1 MAHTH
6 KSDAEIIATTH
17 NMARYFTEHRQVG
30 LVLLLATFVW
40 GFFSYQNM
48 PKRKD
53 PNIPVRVASAQCQWP
68 GATAEQVEQL
78 ISRPIEQAVAQNSS
92 LKPNSPSDFGIR
104 SLSFPGMS
112 VVYVQLDDSVK
123 DKEKEFSDINLK
135 LNQLKLPAGAGPI
148 QFNSNFGDT
157 AALMLTVASPM
168 VTPTEVA
175 LRGIAIKKA
184 IEKTRAALPKNA
196 PQPRVSVI
204 YAFPLSVAPGPVR
217 ADFEKIATIAE
228 RNKTLSDLLFFQG
241 PGYVGLDASTPFD
254 DSTIRQRGEQ
264 LIKATLHRSEI
275 HPDAWQPAVIR
286 DPADTEGQLRRVAGA
301 KYSYRDLDN
310 YTDLLQRSLQGVPET
325 SKVSRSGV
333 LQEQIYLDYSQ
344 QRLAQYGYDP
354 SKLKD
359 VLGAQNITLPAGSLE
374 VGPKDL
380 VINPSGLFSD
390 AQAIGNVIIGVSSS
404 NSPVY
409 LRDLVDISRGYQSPP
424 TYLNFLNWKDKESNW
439 VRSRAVTMAIYMRD
453 GEQIDQFGKHVTEKL
468 AAVKQYLPDDLIM
481 VHTSDQ
487 PVQVKDQ
494 IDLFMDALYEAIGLV
509 VIVSLIGFWEWRSA
523 LLMALSIPVTLALTF
538 GMIYLLG
545 IDIQQVSVASLI
557 IALGLLVDDPVVA
570 GDSIKRMLAE
580 GQPRMVA
587 PWLGPTKIATA
598 IMYATITNIVAYLP
612 FMLVTGNTGEFL
624 FSLPIVMTCA
634 LVASRLASMTF
645 IPLLAYY
652 ILRPSKKPEAPIE
665 ERRSTGFT
673 GQYARVA
680 KFAIEHRWKVL
691 IASLAFLLLSGVL
704 FKQLKTSFFPDDV
717 QYWSYADVWLPN
729 DANFEATN
737 LAAQRVEQVIR
748 QQAEVWGKQHPEK
761 DGKPSQILR
770 YVTTWVGGGSPR
782 FWFSLSPQ
790 SQQLNYAEVLVE
802 LNAKEITPEFVNQ
815 VQPVLS
821 ATVPGARI
829 DLRQLQ
835 TNPVNYPVEIRVT
848 SRADVSTANSAQDI
862 RTMRQI
868 ASQVAEVLRSAPA
881 AARVRNEWDA
891 ESAQVS
897 LNVDPDRANLAGIT
911 NMDVAN
917 SATSAMSGVT
927 VTALQD
933 GDRNIP
939 VVARL
944 KMDERANLSDIQN
957 LYVYGSQSSNKIP
970 LVQVSS
976 IANSMSTERIIRLDH
991 FRSMSLLAFPAPG
1004 HLASEI
1010 TAIAVPELIE
1020 LAKTLPPGY
1029 GISIGGEFDKQKT
1042 GFRNLGVVLAVSVA
1056 AIYLALLFQF
1066 NNAIKPFL
1074 VFAAA
1079 PYGVAGALIALWVMN
1094 TSFGFM
1100 AFLGVASLIGVIVS
1114 HVIVL
1119 FDFIEE
1125 MHAKGEPFEQAVI
1138 DAGIIRLRPVMITV
1152 GATVLALFPLAM
1164 HGGPLWQPLCY
1175 AQIGGLT
1182 VATFITLLMVPVL
1195 YSIMVLDLKW
1205 LTWEEKAEEIP
1216 EVSDVSSGAIGT
1228 NKPITS
1234 ET

>member
-1 MAHTH
+1 MAHVH
-6 KSDAEIIATTH
+6 KSDAEYVANTH
-17 NMARYFTEHRQVG
+17 NTARFFTEHRQVG
-30 LVLLLATFVW
+30 LILLLATFIW
-40 GFFSYQNM
+40 GFFGYHNM

-53 PNIPVRVASAQCQWP
+53 PDIPMRVASAQCPWP

-78 ISRPIEQAVAQNSS
+78 ITRPIEQTVALNSH
-92 LKPNSPSDFGIR
+92 LKPPSPSDFGIR
-104 SLSFPGMS
+104 SLSFPGLA
-112 VVYVQLDDSVK
+112 VVYIQLDDNVK
-123 DKEKEFSDINLK
+123 DKAKEFSDMNLK
-135 LNQLKLPAGAGPI
+135 LNQMNLPMGAGPI
-148 QFNSNFGDT
+148 QFNSDFGDT

-175 LRGIAIKKA
+175 LRSIAIRKA
-184 IEKTRAALPKNA
+184 IERTRAELSKNA
-196 PQPRVSVI
+196 PQPRVSII

-217 ADFEKIATIAE
+217 SDFEKIARIAAQ
-228 RNKTLSDLLFFQG
+228 NNTMKDLHFFEG
-241 PGYVGLDASTPFD
+241 PGYVGLDASTTVD
-254 DSTIRQRGEQ
+254 DAVIRARGEQ
-264 LIKATLHRSEI
+264 LILSNLHRSEI
-275 HPDAWQPAVIR
+275 HPDAWQPAIIR
-286 DPADTEGQLRRVAGA
+286 NPADTEKELQRVAGA
-301 KYSYRDLDN
+301 KYSYHDLDN
-310 YTDLLQRSLQGVPET
+310 YTDLIQRTLQGIPET
-325 SKVSRSGV
+325 SKVQRAGV
-333 LQEQIYLDYSQ
+333 LPEQIYLDYSQ

-374 VGPKDL
+374 VGSKDIN
-380 VINPSGLFSD
+380 INPSGLFPD

-409 LRDLVDISRGYQSPP
+409 LRDLVDISRAYQSPP
-424 TYLNFLNWKDKESNW
+424 TYLNFLNWKDKDGRW
-439 VRSRAVTMAIYMRD
+439 IRSRAVTLAIYMRS
-453 GEQIDQFGKHVTEKL
+453 GQQINQFGDHLTEKL

-487 PVQVKDQ
+487 PVQVKEQ

-509 VIVSLIGFWEWRSA
+509 VIVSLVGFWEWRSA
-523 LLMALSIPVTLALTF
+523 LLMALSIPITLCLTF

-580 GQPRMVA
+580 GQPRIVA

-598 IMYATITNIVAYLP
+598 ILYATITNIVAYLP
-612 FMLVTGNTGEFL
+612 FLLVTGNTGEFL

-645 IPLLAYY
+645 VPLLAYY
-652 ILRPSKKPEAPIE
+652 ILRADKKPEEPIE
-665 ERRSTGFT
+665 VRRTTGFT
-673 GQYARVA
+673 GKYASTA
-680 KFAIEHRWKVL
+680 KFCIEHRWKVL
-691 IASLAFLLLSGVL
+691 FASLLFVALSLVL

-729 DANFEATN
+729 DANFETTN
-737 LAAQRVEQVIR
+737 QAAQQVEQIIR
-748 QQAEVWGKQHPEK
+748 EQAVVWDKQHPSK
-761 DGKPSQILR
+761 DKAEEILR

-790 SQQLNYAEVLVE
+790 AQQLNYAEVLVE
-802 LNAKEITPEFVNQ
+802 LTNKDATPAFVNQ
-815 VQPVLS
+815 VQPILS
-821 ATVPGARI
+821 AKVPGARI

-848 SRADVSTANSAQDI
+848 SRADISTAHSAEDI
-862 RTMRQI
+862 RAMRQI
-868 ASQVAEVLRSAPA
+868 ASQVIDILNTAPA
-881 AARVRNEWDA
+881 TARPRNEWLK
-891 ESAQVS
+891 ESTKVS

-911 NMDVAN
+911 NLDVAN

-944 KMDERANLSDIQN
+944 KMDERARLSDIQN
-957 LYVYGSQSSNKIP
+957 LYVFGSQSNTKVP

-976 IANSMSTERIIRLDH
+976 IENGMSNDRIIRLDH
-991 FRSMSLLAFPAPG
+991 FRSMSVYAFPAPG

-1010 TAIAVPELIE
+1010 TTIAVPKLNELE
-1020 LAKTLPPGY
+1020 KTLPPGY
-1029 GISIGGEFDKQKT
+1029 GITVGGEYDKQQV
-1042 GFRNLGVVLAVSVA
+1042 GFRNLAVVLAVSISM
-1056 AIYLALLFQF
+1056 IYLALLFQF
-1066 NNAIKPFL
+1066 NNAIKPLL

-1079 PYGVAGALIALWVMN
+1079 PYGVAGALMGLWIMN

-1100 AFLGVASLIGVIVS
+1100 AFLGIASLVGVIVS

-1125 MHAKGEPFEQAVI
+1125 MHAKGEPFEEAVI
-1138 DAGIIRLRPVMITV
+1138 DAGIIRLRPVLITV
-1152 GATVLALFPLAM
+1152 AATVLALFPLAM

-1205 LTWEEKAEEIP
+1205 LTWDAKEEGPTTAP
-1216 EVSDVSSGAIGT
+1216 ASGHPVADGA
-1228 NKPITS
+1228 
-1234 ET
+1234 